1 MDVTQLLAVLKLLN
15 SLAGAPEAGA
25 APAAA
30 ERSLASVGD
39 AGEAALR
46 CYHPTGRFRQAE
58 VVADRW
64 AGAGM
69 YNARRSAVIRVA
81 WNGGFVGSPYVT
93 DIALM
98 ERDGMVRT
106 YVVADTAVVPP
117 NRNCRMEAW
126 VRPRQ

>member
-1 MDVTQLLAVLKLLN
+1 MDPTQLLAVLKLLN
-15 SLAGAPEAGA
+15 ALAGTPEA
-25 APAAA
+25 APAA
-30 ERSLASVGD
+30 ELSLASVGD

-58 VVADRW
+58 VVVDRW
-64 AGAGM
+64 AGAPM

-81 WNGGFVGSPYVT
+81 WNGGFVGTHYMT

-106 YVVADTAVVPP
+106 YVVADTAMVPP
-117 NRNCRMEAW
+117 NRNCRMETW
-126 VRPRQ
+126 ISPRQ